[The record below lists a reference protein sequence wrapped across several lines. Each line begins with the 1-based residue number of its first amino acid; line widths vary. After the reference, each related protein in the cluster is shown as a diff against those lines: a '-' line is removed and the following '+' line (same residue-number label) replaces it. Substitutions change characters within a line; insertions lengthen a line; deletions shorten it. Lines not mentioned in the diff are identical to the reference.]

1 MTHTRSALLLG
12 YGYVAKATA
21 PLLRARGFALS
32 GTTRSPAKAG
42 EMTEQGI
49 IPLINPDAA
58 ALRTAM
64 REASHI
70 LVSVPPGESGDP
82 VLEMLVPYP
91 DLPKLEW
98 LGYLSTTGVYGDA
111 AGGWVDED
119 TLPRPDEARSQ
130 RRLAAEQGW
139 QAFSARTRIFRLAGI
154 YGPGRSPLDRLKD
167 GTARRIVKPGQV
179 FSRIHAGDIAAAL
192 MASIARPEPA
202 GPFNLSDDEPA
213 PQADIIAHAA
223 GLLGVD
229 PPPEEAFETAEMSAM
244 MRSFFSSSRRVSSE
258 KTRTQLGWTLQY
270 PTYREGLAAIHSAS
284 IRTASASAVA
294 TSRASSG
301 PDDRR

>member
-32 GTTRSPAKAG
+32 GTTRSPVKAG
-42 EMTEQGI
+42 EMTERGI
-49 IPLINPDAA
+49 TPLINPDAV

-82 VLEMLVPYP
+82 VLDMLMPCP
-91 DLPKLEW
+91 ALPKLEW
-98 LGYLSTTGVYGDA
+98 LGYFSTTGVYGDA

-119 TLPRPDEARSQ
+119 TPPRPDEARSQ
-130 RRLAAEQGW
+130 RRLTAEQGW
-139 QAFSARTRIFRLAGI
+139 QVFSARTRIFRLAGI
-154 YGPGRSPLDRLKD
+154 YGPGRSALDRLKD

-179 FSRIHAGDIAAAL
+179 FSRIHVDDIAAAL

-213 PQADIIAHAA
+213 PQADVIAHAA
-223 GLLGVD
+223 GLLGMD

-270 PTYREGLAAIHSAS
+270 PTYREGLAALHSDS
-284 IRTASASAVA
+284 IRAASASAVA